1 MTKLIHTRGSWYQWK
16 ADEYRSSYLEE
27 INPQQVVL
35 FKFVSL

>member
-1 MTKLIHTRGSWYQWK
+1 MTEHLIHTGALGISEK
-16 ADEYRSSYLEE
+16 HRSSYLEE